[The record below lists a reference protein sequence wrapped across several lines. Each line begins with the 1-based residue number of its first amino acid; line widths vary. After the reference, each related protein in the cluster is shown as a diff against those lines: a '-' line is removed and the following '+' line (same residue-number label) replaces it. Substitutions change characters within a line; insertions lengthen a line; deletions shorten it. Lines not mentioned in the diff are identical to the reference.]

1 MPARLHRFSV
11 LRRSQGEI
19 CEALNH
25 EQAHA
30 WLSTGDQAF
39 TAAGAQH
46 HGLSFSARQTFR
58 SFDLRSDSFGRW
70 PFPPLINA
78 LESVHSGHAVK
89 ERLRKPRLMSQSKR
103 EQVVSHLRYIRQEL
117 REMHQGV
124 MEDGLLPEAG
134 EVRGVMAQ
142 MEALLE
148 LLEGK
153 SSRKAKAESD

>member
-1 MPARLHRFSV
+1 
-11 LRRSQGEI
+11 
-19 CEALNH
+19 
-25 EQAHA
+25 
-30 WLSTGDQAF
+30 
-39 TAAGAQH
+39 
-46 HGLSFSARQTFR
+46 
-58 SFDLRSDSFGRW
+58 
-70 PFPPLINA
+70 
-78 LESVHSGHAVK
+78 
-89 ERLRKPRLMSQSKR
+89 MSHSKR

-153 SSRKAKAESD
+153 SSRKAKAESS